1 MYLKLLAVDKEP
13 QRFEKQYDL
22 WLKNRIMLVRTCS
35 MQEAIAR
42 LSHEEFVIAAIN
54 ADNIN
59 YLPQLKIMRDVTAIP
74 IHILTS
80 DYTYEKELEALNLGA
95 NEYRPWCKEIENNTA
110 RILIVLQRHAQE
122 NRKIPLNFIT
132 HNEVSVYPDYRKAF
146 VNDKELELT
155 KMEFDIL
162 YMLIENH
169 KRVFTYE
176 QIYNRIWGYE
186 YIENG
191 NNALFNEMKRLRK
204 KLKESAGLP
213 NYIRNVHN
221 LGYTF
226 D

>member
-1 MYLKLLAVDKEP
+1 MYLKLLVVDKDI
-13 QRFEKQYDL
+13 QRFEERYSI
-22 WLKNRIMLVRTCS
+22 WLKHRIILVRTCS
-35 MQEAIAR
+35 IQEAITR
-42 LSHEEFVIAAIN
+42 LTHEEFVIVAIN

-59 YLPQLKIMRDVTAIP
+59 YLPQLKIMRDVTTIP
-74 IHILTS
+74 IHIFTS
-80 DYTYEKELEALNLGA
+80 DYTCGKELEALNLGA
-95 NEYRPWCKEIENNTA
+95 NEYRQWSKDIEKNTV
-110 RILIVLQRHAQE
+110 RILIMIQRYAKE

-132 HNEVSVYPDYRKAF
+132 YNEISVYPDYRKVF
-146 VNDKELELT
+146 VNDNELELT

-191 NNALFNEMKRLRK
+191 NNALFNEIKRLRK
-204 KLKESAGLP
+204 KLKEIAGLP